1 MRLSRS
7 RKEKYTLQVHRLVAK
22 AFILNPDNL
31 PQVNHKDGN
40 KKNNRVE
47 NLEWCNNSYNQI
59 HASINGLNNHSS
71 YSSGKPKKLVAQ
83 IDMQTNTIVSIYSSL
98 TDASKTTGL
107 NRSLIGKVCKG
118 MRNHTGN
125 YKWMFATENI
135 KVGDE
140 ISFS

>member
-22 AFILNPDNL
+22 AFIPNPDNL

-59 HASINGLNNHSS
+59 HASINGLNNHSN
-71 YSSGKPKKLVAQ
+71 YSSGKPKKIVVQ
-83 IDMQTNTIVSIYSSL
+83 IDMQTNTIISIYSSL
-98 TDASKTTGL
+98 TEAAKMTGL
-107 NRSLIGKVCKG
+107 HRSLIGKVCKEI
-118 MRNHTGN
+118 RNHTGN
-125 YKWMFATENI
+125 YKWRFATNEM
-135 KVGDE
+135 KVGDT
-140 ISFS
+140 ID